1 VCQDREAAVTKLA
14 CCLRGAESA
23 DREGRVAQA
32 RRTSLGVGFVLP
44 YPRPTEASRAPA
56 TAACVQARSTW
67 SLFRGC
73 RGLRVAACPLPS
85 GSARPCHHVISSQN
99 GIDLLATTKDE
110 PCGDSPVLLQ

>member
-1 VCQDREAAVTKLA
+1 MCQDREAAVTKLA

-73 RGLRVAACPLPS
+73 RGFTGGRMSAALRKRA
-85 GSARPCHHVISSQN
+85 CHHVISSQN